1 MYIILIQVYIHIQK
15 VKEWYEYIENENG
28 EIFNPT
34 ESNFESSGTIYGV
47 AGDFKHWQTFD
58 LTKNDATN
66 KLIIHFKLHLQGTR
80 NLQVTHHQ

>member
-1 MYIILIQVYIHIQK
+1 MFNLITEIV
-15 VKEWYEYIENENG
+15 IEIG

-66 KLIIHFKLHLQGTR
+66 KLIIHFKLYLQGYSR
-80 NLQVTHHQ
+80 DVIVELERK